1 MPNWTSNEVRFKSRI
16 NSKHQ
21 LDKLKK
27 RIKGVEHLV
36 ELASGEKTKE
46 WNDFDFNKI
55 HKMPKALEDTVSPT
69 QNGDEKKAEKR
80 LKKYGSKNWY
90 DWKCKNW
97 GTKWNSIDTE
107 IVEDEREGLTYMS
120 EKESDRQGWS
130 SRPIEITLSNGVLLV
145 PMQDDEGNDGGSIA
159 TSVAELPTIPT
170 I

>member
-27 RIKGVEHLV
+27 RIKGVEQLV

-107 IVEDEREGLTYMS
+107 IVEDEREGLTYTFNTAW
-120 EKESDRQGWS
+120 DCPR
-130 SRPIEITLSNGVLLV
+130 EIVFKLQEIL
-145 PMQDDEGNDGGSIA
+145 DE
-159 TSVAELPTIPT
+159 ELPFITIESWECRHEDGYEFEK
-170 I
+170 II